1 MTLREQVPKPLRLPV
16 GFASLG
22 VMLVG
27 LTVGYILT
35 MLGITL
41 YFDLNGLGEQ
51 ITNTEALTVT
61 GMGLAAAIAGYFG
74 WRGFNY
80 FSY

>member
-1 MTLREQVPKPLRLPV
+1 MTIREQVPKPLRLPV

-22 VMLVG
+22 VMVAG
-27 LTVGYILT
+27 LAVGYILM

-41 YFDLNGLGEQ
+41 FFDLNGLGQQ
-51 ITNTEALTVT
+51 ITTMEALTVAA
-61 GMGLAAAIAGYFG
+61 MGLVATIAGYGG
-74 WRGFNY
+74 WKGFNY